1 MGASKESCPG
11 KMTLMTAWRNAGEA
25 YSKAAA
31 ELAKNIGVVTKGE
44 YEGLVKAVEQAHKW
58 MMAAEANF
66 EAHVREHRCGERDG
80 GNVAA

>member
-11 KMTLMTAWRNAGEA
+11 KMILMTAWQNAGDV

-44 YEGLVKAVEQAHKW
+44 YEGLAKAAEQAHKW
-58 MMAAEANF
+58 MMAAAANF
-66 EAHVREHRCGERDG
+66 EAHVKEHGCGERDSG
-80 GNVAA
+80 KAA